1 MSVPRIVVRQPTLE
15 KPVRRTPMKRPSS
28 RAQWIFDSWDGLIL
42 DDLCG
47 GDEGSSHARQIRDA
61 LFQHG
66 YAHATACLV
75 LAVLLNHVR
84 RVLVPWLGGFLD
96 LEIVAGMKAARSVPH
111 YFVQQSL
118 GFEWQRLLSW
128 LGLSYLLH
136 LAREPLA
143 EVAGT
148 PTPSSSSSS
157 SAAKWRVAWLVMLLA
172 GAEHAYAH
180 ACWTAAQLYAQWRLV
195 LRGGEQEQKF
205 LQRLLE
211 ANPIRATVLL
221 GLVVWGLHHYL
232 VPMATKIPRGRWV
245 VGVVYGVL
253 AAGTARVVRY
263 SGYYFIALEVSD
275 MLATFAWLGVVL
287 VVVGVEA
294 LRETLG
300 VTRGQV
306 YGGGASLAR

>member
-1 MSVPRIVVRQPTLE
+1 MSVPRIVLRQPTLE
-15 KPVRRTPMKRPSS
+15 KPVHRAPMKRPPS
-28 RAQWIFDSWDGLIL
+28 RVQWIFDGWDSLIV

-47 GDEGSSHARQIRDA
+47 GDEGSPHVRQIRDA

-96 LEIVAGMKAARSVPH
+96 LEIVAGMKTARSVPH

-118 GFEWQRLLSW
+118 GFEWQRLLFW
-128 LGLSYLLH
+128 LGLSYVLH

-143 EVAGT
+143 EAAGT
-148 PTPSSSSSS
+148 LTRSPG
-157 SAAKWRVAWLVMLLA
+157 WRVAWLVSLLA
-172 GAEHAYAH
+172 GGEHAYAH

-195 LRGGEQEQKF
+195 LRGGGGGGEEEQVF

-211 ANPIRATVLL
+211 ANPVRAAVLL

-232 VPMATKIPRGRWV
+232 VPAATKMPRGRWV
-245 VGVVYGVL
+245 AGAVYGVL

-275 MLATFAWLGVVL
+275 MLATFAWFGVVL
-287 VVVGVEA
+287 AVAGVEA
-294 LRETLG
+294 VRERLG
-300 VTRGQV
+300 VTRG
-306 YGGGASLAR
+306 